1 MSGDSVGKAFLEEVL
16 TSVGQAFEAMNLPM
30 EIYEI
35 LKVPKRTVTVAI
47 PVRSDSGAVSVFKG
61 YRVQHS
67 NALGPYKG
75 GIRYYPTVDLDEVTA
90 LAMLMTYKC
99 ALLSLPFGGAKGGV
113 ACDPKKLSRETL
125 ERLTR
130 RYTYMISEIIGP
142 YIDIPAPDVYTDAQI
157 MAWIMDTYSQLKG
170 YQIPEV
176 VTGKPVYL
184 GGCEGREEATG
195 FGVSVTIREA
205 CKHLNIPINGAR
217 VAIHGFG
224 NAGTNAALHLSS
236 MGAKIV
242 AVCDSKGAVYNA
254 EGLNV
259 ERLVAH
265 KKSTGTLAGFPQAK
279 AVTHEELLAM
289 DVEVLIPASLENL
302 IDTKV
307 AENVRAKIVAEAAN
321 GPTTSEG
328 SKILE
333 EKGVFVIPDILASAG
348 GVTASYF
355 EWVQNLKR
363 EHWERSEVL
372 SRLDAKMVKA
382 FREVITVTKERELS
396 TRTAAVG
403 VASTRVCL
411 ALQTQGIWP

>member
-1 MSGDSVGKAFLEEVL
+1 L

-333 EKGVFVIPDILASAG
+333 EKGGLRDPGHPRQRWGS
-348 GVTASYF
+348 
-355 EWVQNLKR
+355 N
-363 EHWERSEVL
+363 
-372 SRLDAKMVKA
+372 
-382 FREVITVTKERELS
+382 RELL
-396 TRTAAVG
+396 RVG
-403 VASTRVCL
+403 PEPQER
-411 ALQTQGIWP
+411 ALGEIRSIIEARC

>member
-1 MSGDSVGKAFLEEVL
+1 
-16 TSVGQAFEAMNLPM
+16 
-30 EIYEI
+30 
-35 LKVPKRTVTVAI
+35 
-47 PVRSDSGAVSVFKG
+47 
-61 YRVQHS
+61 
-67 NALGPYKG
+67 
-75 GIRYYPTVDLDEVTA
+75 
-90 LAMLMTYKC
+90 
-99 ALLSLPFGGAKGGV
+99 
-113 ACDPKKLSRETL
+113 
-125 ERLTR
+125 
-130 RYTYMISEIIGP
+130 
-142 YIDIPAPDVYTDAQI
+142 
-157 MAWIMDTYSQLKG
+157 
-170 YQIPEV
+170 